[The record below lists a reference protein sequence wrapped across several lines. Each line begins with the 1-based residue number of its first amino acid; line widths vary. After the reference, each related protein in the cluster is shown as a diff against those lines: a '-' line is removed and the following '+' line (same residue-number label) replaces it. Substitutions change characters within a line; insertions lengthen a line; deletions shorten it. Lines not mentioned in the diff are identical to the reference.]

1 MRLLLKADQR
11 GSEVSQ
17 LSVKQDFQVEVRG
30 DHIIVT
36 FVGTSFCVNYPK
48 PKKGQALL
56 PSGFSKPAEATS
68 AQVAGGLGGSTA
80 FSAETLALRMGPSR
94 RYLLWVPSPGES
106 TTRTEAPS
114 KEE

>member
-36 FVGTSFCVNYPK
+36 FVGTSFCELSEAKEGASLVAVGLFKTSRGN
-48 PKKGQALL
+48 LS
-56 PSGFSKPAEATS
+56 PSGGIYRGCADPRQRQGQKARLDAR
-68 AQVAGGLGGSTA
+68 Q
-80 FSAETLALRMGPSR
+80 LASF
-94 RYLLWVPSPGES
+94 
-106 TTRTEAPS
+106 TTGWPKRQPPRIN
-114 KEE
+114 

>member
-1 MRLLLKADQR
+1 MLLQLHFSANGYSVRLLLKADQR

-68 AQVAGGLGGSTA
+68 AQVAGFISVA
-80 FSAETLALRMGPSR
+80 QTLANERAKKLGWINVR
-94 RYLLWVPSPGES
+94 
-106 TTRTEAPS
+106 
-114 KEE
+114 